1 MCGRSWKRGDW
12 VSTLENLC
20 LQCQSEARKQ
30 LSMLPGVVM
39 SVLTYRLTA
48 TIWKEP
54 EEYVARCSEFGV
66 ASAGDSP
73 SDALPSLK
81 EATELYVK
89 SIALTD
95 NLIPITAFLQVF
107 S

>member
-1 MCGRSWKRGDW
+1 
-12 VSTLENLC
+12 
-20 LQCQSEARKQ
+20 
-30 LSMLPGVVM
+30 MLPKVVM

-54 EEYVARCSEFGV
+54 EGYVARCSELGV

-73 SDALPSLK
+73 SEALVNLK
-81 EATELYVK
+81 EATELYLENAR
-89 SIALTD
+89 ALGMIDDLENVLTGEERFTSV
-95 NLIPITAFLQVF
+95 LEVQA

>member
-1 MCGRSWKRGDW
+1 
-12 VSTLENLC
+12 
-20 LQCQSEARKQ
+20 
-30 LSMLPGVVM
+30 MLPRVVM

-54 EEYVARCSEFGV
+54 EGYVARCSELGV

-73 SDALPSLK
+73 SDALANLK
-81 EATELYVK
+81 EATELYLENAK
-89 SIALTD
+89 ALGMIDDLEDVLAGEERFTSV
-95 NLIPITAFLQVF
+95 LEVQA

>member
-1 MCGRSWKRGDW
+1 
-12 VSTLENLC
+12 
-20 LQCQSEARKQ
+20 
-30 LSMLPGVVM
+30 M

-54 EEYVARCSEFGV
+54 EGYVARCSELGV

-73 SDALPSLK
+73 SEALVNLK
-81 EATELYVK
+81 EATELYLENAK
-89 SIALTD
+89 ALGMIDALEDALVGEERFTSV
-95 NLIPITAFLQVF
+95 LEVQA

>member
-1 MCGRSWKRGDW
+1 
-12 VSTLENLC
+12 
-20 LQCQSEARKQ
+20 
-30 LSMLPGVVM
+30 MLPKVVM

-54 EEYVARCSEFGV
+54 EGYVARCSELGV

-73 SDALPSLK
+73 SEALVNLK
-81 EATELYVK
+81 EATELYLENAK
-89 SIALTD
+89 ALGMIDALEDALVGEERFTSV
-95 NLIPITAFLQVF
+95 LEVQA

>member
-1 MCGRSWKRGDW
+1 
-12 VSTLENLC
+12 
-20 LQCQSEARKQ
+20 
-30 LSMLPGVVM
+30 MLPKVVM

-54 EEYVARCSEFGV
+54 EGYVAKCSELGV

-73 SDALPSLK
+73 SEALVNLK
-81 EATELYVK
+81 EATELYLENAR
-89 SIALTD
+89 ALGMIDDLEDILTGEERFTSV
-95 NLIPITAFLQVF
+95 LEVRA

>member
-1 MCGRSWKRGDW
+1 M
-12 VSTLENLC
+12 
-20 LQCQSEARKQ
+20 
-30 LSMLPGVVM
+30 
-39 SVLTYRLTA
+39 LTYRLTA

-81 EATELYVK
+81 EATELYLENVML
-89 SIALTD
+89 S
-95 NLIPITAFLQVF
+95 NGLIPIKSVLQF
-107 S
+107 SS